1 MTFSDLKADST
12 QSLFWQTFTLSAPL
26 QRGI

>member
-12 QSLFWQTFTLSAPL
+12 QSLSWQTFTLSVPL

>member
-12 QSLFWQTFTLSAPL
+12 QSRTFQTFTLSAPF